1 MHPKFIWFT
10 DISSAKAVHF
20 TPYHLTTIP
29 IHFVPI
35 DLSCNGFTTVFTSSS
50 FACFI
55 PMKSYNMWNM
65 TKCHA
70 SWSTLILN
78 SFTCAVMVLFFP
90 VFLQLMYFPFF
101 FYCAGLYVSCFVSF
115 LFTPTTFSAAV
126 FLQSLFLFHV
136 SYFSYFFSSFQFVT
150 FQFVL
155 LLPCFQS
162 SSRITSGATTMHDEL
177 WKVR

>member
-90 VFLQLMYFPFF
+90 VFLQLMYFLFF

-115 LFTPTTFSAAV
+115 RFVSFYSYD
-126 FLQSLFLFHV
+126 FLSCSVLTIPLSISCFLLFLF
-136 SYFSYFFSSFQFVT
+136 
-150 FQFVL
+150 L
-155 LLPCFQS
+155 LFIPVCYIPVCFIAS
-162 SSRITSGATTMHDEL
+162 LFPIFL
-177 WKVR
+177 